1 MGWIFSLVEQA
12 FATAQGINGNKIIS
26 LCNFISMPFED
37 ALQSRLTDTAAPPT
51 GLIMIA
57 PSVEVGARPA
67 K

>member
-1 MGWIFSLVEQA
+1 
-12 FATAQGINGNKIIS
+12 
-26 LCNFISMPFED
+26 MPFED